1 MLNRF
6 SLNEHC
12 FLVSGAKRG
21 AIYDLYSGD
30 IFSIDENALKLLKLC
45 ESGVSIQNICR
56 TPAFSQDKE
65 KILSYLENLEKNSL
79 GVFLKGFD
87 KVKKIDTTKP
97 AHKIDFMWLEVTD
110 RCNLKCVHCYNGNF
124 DNNPKLKENGNE
136 NRMRVIEDSYRL
148 GCRNIQF
155 IGGEPF
161 LLGDKLLELVVF
173 TRKIGYDFI
182 EIFTNGTLIKEKQID
197 FLAKNNVSMAVSFY
211 GPSSQIHNQITLNDT
226 SFDKTVSNLK
236 KMKQAGL
243 NIRIG
248 ITIMTSNQH
257 YVEETISFL
266 KRNLG
271 ISNIKYDLVRPVG
284 KGNDKKLIPSKILD
298 GHCGSVTHKFP
309 SCSLEMFRIMKQGH
323 NCFSNKICVKTNGE
337 VTPCIMEK
345 DIIFGNAYRD
355 SLKTILDVEKNK
367 RIRNL
372 SKDFIEVCKDC
383 EYRYGCFDCRP
394 KAKTSSSEEGF
405 CAKPAD
411 CLYDPHT
418 AKWEK
423 KESSGNL

>member
-1 MLNRF
+1 MFNRF

-45 ESGVSIQNICR
+45 ESGVSIQDIYR
-56 TPAFSQDKE
+56 TLAFSQDKE

-87 KVKKIDTTKP
+87 KVKKIDTTKS
-97 AHKIDFMWLEVTD
+97 AHKIDFMWLEVID
-110 RCNLKCVHCYNGNF
+110 RCNLKCVHCYNGKFN
-124 DNNPKLKENGNE
+124 NNPQLKENGNE
-136 NRMRVIEDSYRL
+136 NRMRVIEDAYGL

-182 EIFTNGTLIKEKQID
+182 EIFTNGMLIKEKQID
-197 FLAKNNVSMAVSFY
+197 FLAKQNVSIAVSFY
-211 GPSSQIHNQITLNDT
+211 GPSPQIHNQVTLNDT

-243 NIRIG
+243 NIRVG
-248 ITIMTSNQH
+248 ITVMASNQH
-257 YVEETISFL
+257 HVEETISFL

-284 KGNDKKLIPSKILD
+284 KGNDKKLIPSKLIWN
-298 GHCGSVTHKFP
+298 HKSGTRQFP
-309 SCSLEMFRIMKQGH
+309 SCSLEMFRIMKHGH

-345 DIIFGNAYRD
+345 DIVFGNAYRD

-394 KAKTSSSEEGF
+394 KAKTSSSKKGF

-418 AKWEK
+418 AKWKEK
-423 KESSGNL
+423 GGGGN

>member
-1 MLNRF
+1 MRSRF

-30 IFSIDENALKLLKLC
+30 IFSIDTNALKLLKLC
-45 ESGVSIQNICR
+45 ESGVFIEDIYK
-56 TPAFSQDKE
+56 TPAFSQNKAE
-65 KILSYLENLEKNSL
+65 ILSYLESLEKNSV
-79 GVFLKGFD
+79 GVFLKGVD
-87 KVKKIDTTKP
+87 KVKKIDTAKP
-97 AHKIDFMWLEVTD
+97 AHKVDFMWLEVTD
-110 RCNLKCVHCYNGNF
+110 KCNLKCIHCYNGNF
-124 DNNPKLKENGNE
+124 DNHSYLKESGNE
-136 NRMRVIEDSYRL
+136 NRMRVIEEAYSL
-148 GCRNIQF
+148 GCKKIQF

-161 LLGDKLLELVVF
+161 LLGNKLIELVYF

-197 FLAKNNVSMAVSFY
+197 FLAKHNISIAVSFY
-211 GPSSQIHNQITLNDT
+211 GSSPQIHNQVTLNDT

-243 NIRIG
+243 NIRVG
-248 ITIMTSNQH
+248 ITVMANNQDNT
-257 YVEETISFL
+257 EETVSFL
-266 KRNLG
+266 KKDLG

-284 KGNDKKLIPSKILD
+284 KGNDKKLIPSNLIWQNKQ
-298 GHCGSVTHKFP
+298 GTRQFP
-309 SCSLEMFRIMKQGH
+309 SCSLEMFRIMKHGH

-345 DIIFGNAYRD
+345 DVIFGNAYRNN
-355 SLKTILDVEKNK
+355 LKEILDIEENK
-367 RIRNL
+367 QIRSL
-372 SKDFIEVCKDC
+372 SKDFIEVCKNC

-394 KAKTSSSEEGF
+394 KAKIGSSKKGF
-405 CAKPAD
+405 CAKPSD

-418 AKWEK
+418 AKW
-423 KESSGNL
+423 KEEGGGDNL

>member
-1 MLNRF
+1 MFNRF

-12 FLVSGAKRG
+12 FLISGAKRG
-21 AIYDLYSGD
+21 AIYDLYRGD
-30 IFSIDENALKLLKLC
+30 IFSINENALKLLKLC
-45 ESGVSIQNICR
+45 ESGLSIQNICR
-56 TPAFSQDKE
+56 TPAFSQNKAE
-65 KILSYLENLEKNSL
+65 ILSYLEGLEKNNV
-79 GVFLKGFD
+79 GVFLKGVD
-87 KVKKIDTTKP
+87 KVKKIEITRP
-97 AHKIDFMWLEVTD
+97 AHNVDFMWLEVTD
-110 RCNLKCVHCYNGNF
+110 KCNLKCIHCYNGNLGNRPYF
-124 DNNPKLKENGNE
+124 EENGNK
-136 NRMRVIEDSYRL
+136 NRTRVIKDAYNL
-148 GCRNIQF
+148 GCRKIQF

-161 LLGDKLLELVVF
+161 LLGNKLIELVCF

-182 EIFTNGTLIKEKQID
+182 EIFTNGMLIKEKQID
-197 FLAKNNVSMAVSFY
+197 FLAKNNVSIAVSFY
-211 GPSSQIHNQITLNDT
+211 GPSPQIHNQVTLNDT

-257 YVEETISFL
+257 HVEETISFL

-284 KGNDKKLIPSKILD
+284 KGNDKKLIPSKTLAR
-298 GHCGSVTHKFP
+298 HYESAANKFP
-309 SCSLEMFRIMKQGH
+309 SCSLEMFRIMKHGH

-355 SLKTILDVEKNK
+355 NLKTILDVEKNK
-367 RIRNL
+367 RIRGL

-394 KAKTSSSEEGF
+394 KAKTSSSEKGF
-405 CAKPAD
+405 CAKPTD

-418 AKWEK
+418 AKWKEK
-423 KESSGNL
+423 RDDNL